1 MTQKNTE
8 LQEIQEDEMT
18 KKKKKAKHKFKQGRL
33 RNVTEVKKQA

>member
-18 KKKKKAKHKFKQGRL
+18 KKKKAKHKFKQGRL